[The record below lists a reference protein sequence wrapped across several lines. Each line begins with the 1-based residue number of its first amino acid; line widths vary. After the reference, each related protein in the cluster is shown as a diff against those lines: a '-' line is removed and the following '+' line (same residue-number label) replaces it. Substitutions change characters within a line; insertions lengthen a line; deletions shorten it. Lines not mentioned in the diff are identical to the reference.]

1 MRLLYSFPHAVGRA
15 GIGEIAYH
23 QVRGAI
29 RRGLDVTLFCTSLEQ
44 ELEGPC
50 KVIRTLAFGGMRVPH
65 RALGV
70 RRSYRYHDRTVAATL
85 RRRGGGFDIVHSWP
99 QASLET
105 FGAARELGITGVQE
119 VPNTHTGYAFEVVA
133 RELAALHL
141 APLRGHSHSADP
153 EILSREEAE
162 YRLADLLLVP
172 SEFSRRT
179 FLERGVPLE
188 KLEVHRYGCD
198 PDRFH
203 PGPRTGRPPEGGGLT
218 ALFIGRCEPR
228 KGLHYALRAWMESG
242 AAERGRMLVCGD
254 FYPGYGAALA
264 RWLDHPSVEVRGF
277 VTSPEEV
284 MRESD
289 VLVLPSVEEGSALV
303 TYEAQACGCV
313 LAVSDAAGA
322 RCEHM
327 RHGLIHPAGDV
338 ETLTDHLRRLTRDPG
353 LLSSLRDE
361 TRAGRDRLIWDS
373 AAEQLVSIYEAV
385 VSSRVAERPPPLARS
400 RVRARHSRVPSTG
413 NSSGD

>member
-1 MRLLYSFPHAVGRA
+1 VTAAGKIPMRLLYSFPHAVGRA

-29 RRGLDVTLFCTSLEQ
+29 RQGLDVTLFCTSLER

-50 KVIRTLAFGGMRVPH
+50 NVIRTLAFGGMRVPH

-70 RRSYRYHDRTVAATL
+70 RRSYRYHDRTVAAAL
-85 RRRGGGFDIVHSWP
+85 RQRGGGFDIVHSWP

-105 FGAARELGITGVQE
+105 FRAARELGITAVRE
-119 VPNTHTGYAFEVVA
+119 VPNTHTAHAFEVVA

-141 APLRGHSHSADP
+141 EPVSGHSHSADP
-153 EILSREEAE
+153 ETLAREEAE

-179 FLERGVPLE
+179 FVERGVPPE
-188 KLEVHRYGCD
+188 KLVVHRYGCD

-203 PGPRTGRPPEGGGLT
+203 PGPGAERPPEGGGLT
-218 ALFIGRCEPR
+218 ALFVGRCEPR

-242 AAERGRMLVCGD
+242 AADEGRFLVCGD
-254 FYPGYGAALA
+254 FYPGYREALA
-264 RWLDHPSVEVRGF
+264 GWLDRPGVEVRGF
-277 VTSPEEV
+277 VTRPEEV
-284 MRESD
+284 MQESD
-289 VLVLPSVEEGSALV
+289 VLVLSSVEEGSAIV

-327 RHGLIHPAGDV
+327 RHGLVHPAGDV
-338 ETLTDHLRRLTRDPG
+338 ETLTDHLRLLTRDPR

-361 TRAGRDRLIWDS
+361 TCADRERLSWDT
-373 AAEQLVSIYEAV
+373 AAEQLASIYEAV
-385 VSSRVAERPPPLARS
+385 LPRRRPASAAGAIARAS
-400 RVRARHSRVPSTG
+400 
-413 NSSGD
+413 

>member
-1 MRLLYSFPHAVGRA
+1 VTAARKTPIRLLYSFPHAVGRA
-15 GIGEIAYH
+15 GIGETAYH

-29 RRGLDVTLFCTSLEQ
+29 RRGLDVTLFCTSLER

-70 RRSYRYHDRTVAATL
+70 RRSYRYHDRTVAAAL

-105 FGAARELGITGVQE
+105 FRAARELGITAVRE
-119 VPNTHTGYAFEVVA
+119 VPNTHTAHAFEVVA

-141 APLRGHSHSADP
+141 EPVSGHSHSADP
-153 EILSREEAE
+153 ETLAREEAE

-172 SEFSRRT
+172 SEFSCRI
-179 FLERGVPLE
+179 FVERGVPPEMLG
-188 KLEVHRYGCD
+188 VHRYGCD

-203 PGPRTGRPPEGGGLT
+203 PGPRAARPPEGGGLT
-218 ALFIGRCEPR
+218 ALFVGRCEPR

-242 AAERGRMLVCGD
+242 AAGRGRFLVCGD
-254 FYPGYGAALA
+254 FYPGYREALA
-264 RWLDHPSVEVRGF
+264 GWLDHPSVEVRGF
-277 VTSPEEV
+277 VNRPEEV

-289 VLVLPSVEEGSALV
+289 VLVLPSVEEGSAIV

-313 LAVSDAAGA
+313 LVVSDAAGA

-327 RHGLIHPAGDV
+327 RHGLVHPAGDV
-338 ETLTDHLRRLTRDPG
+338 ETLTDHLRLLTRDPG

-361 TRAGRDRLIWDS
+361 TRADRRRLNWDT
-373 AAEQLVSIYEAV
+373 AAEQLASIYEAV
-385 VSSRVAERPPPLARS
+385 VPRRRPASAGRAIARAS
-400 RVRARHSRVPSTG
+400 
-413 NSSGD
+413 